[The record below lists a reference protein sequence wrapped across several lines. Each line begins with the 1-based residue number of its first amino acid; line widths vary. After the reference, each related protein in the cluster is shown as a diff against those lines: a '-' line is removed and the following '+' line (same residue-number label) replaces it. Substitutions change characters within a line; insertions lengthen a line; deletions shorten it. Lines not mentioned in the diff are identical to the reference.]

1 MRHHQRHTDENDQ
14 KIETKLKR
22 LRMMSFQ
29 SPDILEN
36 RELGSQ
42 KKKKRSVF
50 AKERDKMSL

>member
-14 KIETKLKR
+14 KRETRFKR

-42 KKKKRSVF
+42 QKDQCLPR
-50 AKERDKMSL
+50 KETK